1 MSRFSINNH
10 KGFNLKFNNDWRV
23 SVQFGPGNYCERR
36 ESKYNE
42 PESELHWESSD
53 AEIAV
58 WHARDGKMVYL
69 ESDVVRGWCT
79 ADEVALVIYKVST
92 AKSTLTTKQMT
103 KRLSKI
109 WK

>member
-10 KGFNLKFNNDWRV
+10 KGFNLKFNNNWRV
-23 SVQFGPGNYCERR
+23 SVQFGPGNYCDRR
-36 ESKYNE
+36 YAHYNA
-42 PESELHWESSD
+42 PEKELHWESSD

-58 WHARDGKMVYL
+58 WHGRDGKMVYL

-79 ADEVALVIYKVST
+79 TDEVAKVIHKVNT

-103 KRLSKI
+103 KRLKVI